1 MGLTQLILAA
11 MQTPGYQ
18 TKTQSDRAWPIIVIP
33 ALFGLALFCV
43 PLPQDHI
50 LSIHESV
57 LPQTAKMMFYNGDWL
72 IPRRDSMT
80 PWLENPPLPQWITV
94 SLCSLVGTCSD
105 AWVARLAAAIAGALA
120 VLLVTLMGVR
130 LFGRPLGILSG
141 LIMATSFE
149 VVRYATLAE
158 DEIFLALTSTA
169 AMTCFV
175 FAQFGSSRNPTD
187 PATPVPADCVRFW
200 GARPWT
206 VVGLFA
212 AAGLTNLTKGIGFGP
227 LMVFIP
233 VTTFILLTGKLS
245 VLRRYLWAWG
255 VMLFLLI
262 GLWWPFAITLEV
274 PGAIQLWLYDLF
286 GRASGDYALMSKP
299 FWYYAVALLQVNAP
313 WILLAPVAFAAT
325 WRAALYDRES
335 PERFLWL
342 WAFSVPLVLSF
353 FSGKHHHYLL
363 HSVAPWAMLAALG
376 LKRMASRLPVICRS
390 PRVATSILFGALSVI
405 YGGLLL
411 SHRTVHHDDGKFT
424 QAIADAYP
432 SGPFFVDHSI
442 TDDLK
447 GLQILF
453 YLPQKHTRGLHNL
466 SFLRA
471 KEITEDRVY
480 VITEQGRHDALANF
494 GDVTQLLQSRK
505 TGRQTDPQALLT
517 LFELTYH
524 DALERFSTEGL
535 VITPMQAMYR
545 APGPNLQLE

>member
-1 MGLTQLILAA
+1 
-11 MQTPGYQ
+11 MQTPGPQ
-18 TKTQSDRAWPIIVIP
+18 NKAHNDRPWSIIAIP

-57 LPQTAKMMFYNGDWL
+57 LPQTAKMMAHNSDWL

-94 SLCSLVGTCSD
+94 SLCNLVGTCSE
-105 AWVARLAAAIAGALA
+105 AWVARLAAATAGALV
-120 VLLVTLMGVR
+120 VLLVTLMGTR
-130 LFGRPLGILSG
+130 LFGRALGILSG

-175 FAQFGSSRNPTD
+175 FAQFGSSRNPVD
-187 PATPVPADCVRFW
+187 PATLIPADCVRFW

-206 VVGLFA
+206 VVGVFA

-227 LMVFIP
+227 LMMFIP
-233 VTTFILLTGKLS
+233 VTAFILLTGKLS
-245 VLRRYLWAWG
+245 LLRRYLWAWG

-262 GLWWPFAITLEV
+262 GLWWPLVITLEV
-274 PGAIQLWLYDLF
+274 PGAIELWLYDLL
-286 GRASGDYALMSKP
+286 GRTSGDYSLMSKP

-313 WILLAPVAFAAT
+313 WILLAPVAFVAT

-376 LKRMASRLPVICRS
+376 LKRMASRIPVVCRS
-390 PRVATSILFGALSVI
+390 PQVAASILFGALAVI

-411 SHRTVHHDDGKFT
+411 SHKTVHHDDGRFIET
-424 QAIADAYP
+424 IADTYP
-432 SGPFFVDHSI
+432 SGPFLVDHSI

-453 YLPQKHTRGLHNL
+453 YLPQEHTRGLHNL
-466 SFLRA
+466 SFLKA
-471 KEITEDRVY
+471 KEITEERVY
-480 VITEQGRHDALANF
+480 VITEQGRRNKLAHF
-494 GDVTQLLQSRK
+494 GDVIQLLQSRK
-505 TGRQTDPQALLT
+505 TGRQNDPKALLT

-524 DALERFSTEGL
+524 DDLERVSTEGL

-545 APGPNLQLE
+545 TPGPDL